1 MNKNMT
7 TIDIARAARQASFA
21 LAASSSEVRSAAL
34 LSVADALYKNREA
47 IFAANKLDLEQ
58 AKEEGIAAPVL
69 KRLKF
74 DEGKLS
80 DVLAGLR
87 ALAAMEDPIGHEQLR
102 TELADGLVL
111 SRISCPI
118 GVVGVIFESRPDAL
132 VQIASLCLKSGNAVL
147 LKGGREALRTNEAL
161 YAVLAE
167 ASEAAGAPRGWAGLL
182 TTREN
187 VSEMLKM
194 DDLIDLIIPR
204 GSNAFVRYIMDNSRI
219 PVLGHS
225 DGVCHV
231 YIDAACADAE
241 MAARVCVDAKTQYPA
256 ACNAAETLL
265 VHEAAVATILPVVA
279 KALHEASVRLIA
291 DDTCRAVIAA
301 KGIPCDAAG
310 EADWDAEYLDHILS
324 VKAVSSVEEAIAHI
338 NRHGSHHTDCILTED
353 EAAAQRFFALVDSAG
368 VYHNCSTRFA
378 DGFRYGFGAEV
389 GISTGKIHARGPMG
403 LEGLCSY
410 KYILRGHGDIVGDF
424 ASGKRAFTHRKL

>member
-1 MNKNMT
+1 MSKAMT
-7 TIDIARAARQASFA
+7 ALDIAQAAKQASFA
-21 LAASSSEVRSAAL
+21 LAASAADVRNAAL
-34 LSVADALYKNREA
+34 CAIADALEKKSEA
-47 IFAANKLDLEQ
+47 IFVANAIDLEQ
-58 AKEEGIAAPVL
+58 AKKDGIAAPVL

-74 DEGKLS
+74 DAGKLA
-80 DVLAGLR
+80 DVCEGLR
-87 ALAAMEDPIGHEQLR
+87 ALAAMEDPIGYEQLR

-132 VQIASLCLKSGNAVL
+132 VQIAGLCLKSGNAVL
-147 LKGGREALRTNEAL
+147 LKGGREAVRSNQILFD
-161 YAVLAE
+161 VLKD
-167 ASEAAGAPRGWAGLL
+167 ASEAAGMPEGWAGLL
-182 TTREN
+182 TTREE
-187 VSEMLKM
+187 VSEMLAM
-194 DDLIDLIIPR
+194 DEYIDLIIPR

-231 YIDAACADAE
+231 YLDAACDAQ
-241 MAARVCVDAKTQYPA
+241 MAARVTVDAKTQYPA

-265 VHEAAVATILPVVA
+265 VHKDAAHHALPIVAA
-279 KALHEASVRLIA
+279 ALHVAGVKIKADARAQALIP
-291 DDTCRAVIAA
+291 
-301 KGIPCDAAG
+301 GIPCEAAG
-310 EADWDAEYLDHILS
+310 EAEWKAEYLDHVIAIHIVDSL
-324 VKAVSSVEEAIAHI
+324 EEAIAHI
-338 NRHGSHHTDCILTED
+338 NRYGSHHTDCIITED
-353 EAAAQRFFALVDSAG
+353 EQAANRFFALVDSAG

-410 KYILRGHGDIVGDF
+410 KYILRGHGDIVADF
-424 ASGKRAFTHRKL
+424 AGRKRTFTHKKLL